1 MNAEIVWRP
10 QPRQA
15 EFMRRPEPEALYGG
29 AAGGGKSDALVIEAL
44 RQVHIPHYRG
54 LILRKTYPQLSDLVD
69 KSMAYYKRAFPTAQY
84 NATSHVWVFP
94 SGAKIYFGSMQYTK
108 DRTNYQGKAFDF
120 IGFDE
125 LTHFEWEEY
134 SYMMSRNR
142 PTGPGTRVYLR
153 ATTNPGGVGHG
164 WVKARFITPAPPGTP
179 IVEQFPVRMPDGT
192 EKVLERARVFI
203 PSSVFD
209 NPALLENDP
218 DYLASLASLPEAEK
232 QALLYGSWD
241 SFSGQVFTEWRNDP
255 GHYQDQRWTHVIAPF
270 AIPRHWKIYRGYDFG
285 FSKPFS
291 VGWYAADE
299 EGRLYRIKEL
309 YGCTGRPNEGLRID
323 PVEQARRIREAEQND
338 PMLKGR
344 TILGVADPAIF
355 DESRGESIAAMM
367 ERGPHFLHWVP
378 GDHTRLAGK
387 MQFHYRLAF
396 DGEGR
401 PMFQVFSTCRHF
413 IRTLPNLVYDE
424 SNVEDIDTR
433 QEDHIYD
440 ECRYVLM
447 ENPISPPRQTVRLPT
462 DGFAGELAE
471 KLNRTGAQLQ
481 AKNEM
486 LSRRDNARTQWI
498 AGVSHDVRTPL
509 ALILGW
515 AEQLEQDALLPD
527 SSRQKAAGIRTQC
540 EKLRTLID
548 DLNLTS
554 KLEYGAQPLRRKDLR
569 AGPLFRQLVAQFCES
584 PLAERCGITLEQEDP
599 AEQAVLSVDEALLAR
614 LLDNLLNNS
623 VRHNPKPVN
632 ITVHTR
638 RAGKR
643 FCLTVADDGIG
654 YPSAVLAALNAAEPA
669 ENAPHILGLYVVQQI
684 AAAHGGRAVFGQNSP
699 HGAKAVV
706 YLPLG

>member
-69 KSMAYYKRAFPTAQY
+69 KSMAYYKRAFPAAQY

-367 ERGPHFLHWVP
+367 ERGPHFLHWAP

-424 SNVEDIDTR
+424 
-433 QEDHIYD
+433 
-440 ECRYVLM
+440 CRYVLM
-447 ENPISPPRQTVRLPT
+447 ENPISPPRQTVQPPLGDDPL
-462 DGFAGELAE
+462 EL
-471 KLNRTGAQLQ
+471 
-481 AKNEM
+481 
-486 LSRRDNARTQWI
+486 
-498 AGVSHDVRTPL
+498 H
-509 ALILGW
+509 
-515 AEQLEQDALLPD
+515 
-527 SSRQKAAGIRTQC
+527 
-540 EKLRTLID
+540 
-548 DLNLTS
+548 
-554 KLEYGAQPLRRKDLR
+554 
-569 AGPLFRQLVAQFCES
+569 
-584 PLAERCGITLEQEDP
+584 
-599 AEQAVLSVDEALLAR
+599 
-614 LLDNLLNNS
+614 
-623 VRHNPKPVN
+623 
-632 ITVHTR
+632 R
-638 RAGKR
+638 RAR
-643 FCLTVADDGIG
+643 
-654 YPSAVLAALNAAEPA
+654 
-669 ENAPHILGLYVVQQI
+669 
-684 AAAHGGRAVFGQNSP
+684 
-699 HGAKAVV
+699 V
-706 YLPLG
+706 YRV